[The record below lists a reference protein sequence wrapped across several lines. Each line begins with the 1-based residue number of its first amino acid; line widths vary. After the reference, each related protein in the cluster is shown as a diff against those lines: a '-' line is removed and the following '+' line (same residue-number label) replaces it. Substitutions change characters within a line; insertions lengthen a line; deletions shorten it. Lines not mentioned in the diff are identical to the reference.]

1 MASIYAVL
9 TLGLNVQWGYTG
21 LFNIGIA
28 AFFSVGAFTTALF
41 TTVPPAGAFASFTQ
55 QLFGLNAPFVIGVI
69 AGGVVAAIVAWLVG
83 IPTLRLRED
92 YLAMATIGIA
102 ELTRL
107 IFQNERWLANGP
119 QPMRGIRSE
128 EHTSELQSRGH
139 LVCRHLLE
147 KKKDNNI
154 TSVLH

>member
-83 IPTLRLRED
+83 IPTLRLSEG
-92 YLAMATIGIA
+92 YLAIATFSHTD
-102 ELTRL
+102 LTRHHYL
-107 IFQNERWLANGP
+107 NTLY
-119 QPMRGIRSE
+119 
-128 EHTSELQSRGH
+128 
-139 LVCRHLLE
+139 
-147 KKKDNNI
+147 
-154 TSVLH
+154 LHMHQRTLRAAS